1 MRDTVLIVDD
11 EADLLHG
18 LKRLITSDLDCRVT
32 LADNGPDALEIIRE
46 RPIDVVLADIRMP
59 GMDGISLLQRIREF
73 DATITVIIMTAY
85 GSVERAVTAIK
96 AGAFDFIQK
105 PFGEERLIHLV
116 KNGLEHNRLVREN
129 SRLLHALDKQTSFS
143 KIVGQSQPMRL
154 VLNKIKML
162 AKTDITV
169 LIRGETGTGKE
180 LAGRAI
186 HAFSQRHGREMVTV
200 NCPALP
206 ETILESELF
215 GYKKG
220 AFTNAI
226 SDKRGMFD
234 QAQGSTIFLDEI
246 GDLSPAI
253 QSKLLRVLQEKQIT
267 PLGATVSHAVDIRI
281 LAATNQDLEKKI
293 ENHEFR
299 EDLYYRLN
307 VASLTMPSLEDIKE
321 DLPLLVEHFLAK
333 IANELDTTPKSVAPE
348 VINELLDRSWP
359 GNTRELENTIRE
371 WYAMIPGPVIKK
383 TLSAADEP
391 AVDENQAI
399 VDITQPYKDLKAR
412 AIEAFTRRY
421 LHQLLEHTRGNIT
434 FSAQVSGIKRQSLQ
448 KIIKRYHI
456 RPEKFRA

>member
-1 MRDTVLIVDD
+1 MKDTILIVDD

-18 LKRLITSDLDCRVT
+18 LKRLIVSDLDCQVV
-32 LADNGPDALEIIRE
+32 LADNGPDALAIIRE
-46 RPIDVVLADIRMP
+46 HPVDVVLADIRMP
-59 GMDGISLLQRIREF
+59 GMDGIRLLQKVREF
-73 DATITVIIMTAY
+73 DATITVIIMTAF

-105 PFGEERLIHLV
+105 PFDEERLIHLV
-116 KNGLEHNRLVREN
+116 KNGLERNRLVREN
-129 SRLLHALDKQTSFS
+129 SRLLQALDKQTSVS
-143 KIVGQSQPMRL
+143 KIIGQSQPMRS

-180 LAGRAI
+180 LAGQAI
-186 HAFSQRHGREMVTV
+186 HAFSQRRRREMVTV

-220 AFTNAI
+220 AFTNAL

-246 GDLSPAI
+246 GDLSPAM

-267 PLGATVSHAVDIRI
+267 PLGATTSHQVDVRI
-281 LAATNQDLEKKI
+281 IAATNQNLEKKI
-293 ENHEFR
+293 EKHEFR

-321 DLPLLVEHFLAK
+321 DLPMLVEHFLTK
-333 IANELDTTPKSVAPE
+333 IACEQDTTPKSVTPE
-348 VINELLDRSWP
+348 VMNELLERSWP
-359 GNTRELENTIRE
+359 GNIRELENTIRE
-371 WYAMIPGPVIKK
+371 WYAMIPGPVIKR
-383 TLSAADEP
+383 TLSSTDTQAMN
-391 AVDENQAI
+391 ENHAI
-399 VDITQPYKDLKAR
+399 VDLSQPYKDLKAR

-434 FSAQVSGIKRQSLQ
+434 SSAKVSGIKRQSLQ

-456 RPEKFRA
+456 RPQKFRA

>member
-1 MRDTVLIVDD
+1 MKDTVLIVDD
-11 EADLLHG
+11 EADLLRG
-18 LKRLITSDLDCRVT
+18 LKRLIASELGCHVV
-32 LADNGPDALEIIRE
+32 LADNGPDALAIIRG
-46 RPIDVVLADIRMP
+46 RPIDVVLTDIRMP
-59 GMDGISLLQRIREF
+59 GMDGIALLQKIRKF
-73 DATITVIIMTAY
+73 DATITVIIMTAF

-96 AGAFDFIQK
+96 EGAFDFIQK
-105 PFGEERLIHLV
+105 PFDEERLIHLV
-116 KNGLEHNRLVREN
+116 ENGLERNRLVREN
-129 SRLLHALDKQTSFS
+129 SRLLQALDKQSSFR
-143 KIVGQSQPMRL
+143 KIVGQSPPMRS

-180 LAGRAI
+180 LAGQAI
-186 HAFSQRHGREMVTV
+186 HAFSERRSREMVTV

-246 GDLSPAI
+246 GDLSLTM

-267 PLGATVSHAVDIRI
+267 PLGATVSHEVDVRI
-281 LAATNQDLEKKI
+281 IAATNQDLEKKI
-293 ENHEFR
+293 EKHEFR

-307 VASLTMPSLEDIKE
+307 VASLTMPSMEDIKE
-321 DLPLLVEHFLAK
+321 DLPLLVEHFLEK
-333 IANELDTTPKSVAPE
+333 IACEQDSTPKSVTPE
-348 VINELLDRSWP
+348 VINELLERSWP

-371 WYAMIPGPVIKK
+371 WYAMIPGRVIKK
-383 TLSAADEP
+383 TFSS
-391 AVDENQAI
+391 VNTQTMNENHAI
-399 VDITQPYKDLKAR
+399 VDLTRPYKDLKAR
-412 AIEAFTRRY
+412 AIEAFTRQY
-421 LHQLLEHTRGNIT
+421 LHQLLDHTRGNIT
-434 FSAQVSGIKRQSLQ
+434 TSAKISGIKRQSLQ

-456 RPEKFRA
+456 RPQKFRA

>member
-1 MRDTVLIVDD
+1 MKDTVLIVDD

-18 LKRLITSDLDCRVT
+18 LKRMIVSDLDCHVV
-32 LADNGPDALEIIRE
+32 LADNGPRALKIIQD

-59 GMDGISLLQRIREF
+59 DMDGISLLRRIREF
-73 DATITVIIMTAY
+73 DATISVIIMTAY

-105 PFGEERLIHLV
+105 PFDEERLIHLV
-116 KNGLEHNRLVREN
+116 KNGLERNRLVREN
-129 SRLLHALDKQTSFS
+129 NRLLQALDKHASFS
-143 KIVGQSQPMRL
+143 KIIGQSQPMRL

-186 HAFSQRHGREMVTV
+186 HAFSQRHRKEMVTV

-220 AFTNAI
+220 AFTNAL

-246 GDLSPAI
+246 GDLSPAM

-267 PLGATVSHAVDIRI
+267 PLGATTSHQVDVRI
-281 LAATNQDLEKKI
+281 IAATNQNLEKKI

-299 EDLYYRLN
+299 EDLYYRLD
-307 VASLTMPSLEDIKE
+307 VASLTMPSLEEIKE
-321 DLPLLVEHFLAK
+321 DLPLLVEHFLDK
-333 IANELDTTPKSVAPE
+333 IACEQNTASKSVTPE
-348 VINELLDRSWP
+348 VMNELLDREWP
-359 GNTRELENTIRE
+359 GNTRQLENTIRE
-371 WYAMIPGPVIKK
+371 WYAMVPGPVIKK
-383 TLSAADEP
+383 TLSSTGERALEAGP
-391 AVDENQAI
+391 AV
-399 VDITQPYKDLKAR
+399 VDLTQPYKDLKAR
-412 AIEAFTRRY
+412 AIETFTRRY
-421 LHQLLEHTRGNIT
+421 LRQLLEHTRGNIT

-456 RPEKFRA
+456 RPEKFRI